1 MRLQPAHRSYE
12 LRYGAMS
19 DLSGVH
25 HTGLHVRDL
34 ARSLAFYRDLLGLQ
48 VLAEREARADYVGEI
63 VGYPGATIRMAWLR
77 HPDGGPILELLQYVD
92 PAGTPV
98 DTATPNP
105 GTAHVAFSVP
115 DIQATFDRL
124 RAAGIAFRTA
134 APVAITAGAN
144 RGGYAAYFI
153 DPDGITLELLQPPT
167 GTG

>member
-1 MRLQPAHRSYE
+1 
-12 LRYGAMS
+12 MS

-34 ARSLAFYRDLLGLQ
+34 ARSVAFYRDLLGLQ
-48 VLAEREARADYVGEI
+48 VLAEREARADYVGEV

-77 HPDGGPILELLQYVD
+77 HAGGGPILELLQYVD

-115 DIQATFDRL
+115 DIHATVERL
-124 RAAGIAFRTA
+124 RAAGVAFKSA

-144 RGGYAAYFI
+144 RGGDAAHLRG
-153 DPDGITLELLQPPT
+153 PGGITLELLQPPPST
-167 GTG
+167 A

>member
-1 MRLQPAHRSYE
+1 
-12 LRYGAMS
+12 MS
-19 DLSGVH
+19 DISGVH

-34 ARSLAFYRDLLGLQ
+34 ARSVAFYRDLLGLQ
-48 VLAEREARADYVGEI
+48 VLAEREARADYVGEV

-115 DIQATFDRL
+115 DIHATFERL
-124 RAAGIAFRTA
+124 RAAGVAFKSA

-144 RGGYAAYFI
+144 RGGYAVYFA

-167 GTG
+167 SAAERG

>member
-1 MRLQPAHRSYE
+1 
-12 LRYGAMS
+12 MS
-19 DLSGVH
+19 DIRGMH

-34 ARSLAFYRDLLGLQ
+34 AGSVAFYRDLLGLQ
-48 VLAEREARADYVGEI
+48 VLAERAARADYVGEV

-77 HPDGGPILELLQYVD
+77 HPDGGPIVELFQYVD

-105 GTAHVAFSVP
+105 GTTHLAFSVP
-115 DIQATFDRL
+115 DIHATVERL
-124 RAAGIAFRTA
+124 RAAGVAFTST

-144 RGGYAAYFI
+144 RGGYAVYVT

-167 GTG
+167 AAAERG